1 MYYTYYFQGMVFEEE
16 EIEKDPKK
24 AFLSY
29 SEKFKNIDYLN
40 DFHKEY
46 VDESLSEF
54 DERLHFEIIDGEAEA
69 YDDETGE
76 EIYKSIFRMELK
88 DVGPGAKKNYVY
100 YEKYSPM
107 LLLFDWLQNVR
118 PTNRYLNNWGGTAH
132 IYSDQD
138 WSSFE
143 SFMINSDGVLKES
156 MLTTNSAYDKEI
168 KPGENVEFLYP
179 DVKGEIK

>member
-29 SEKFKNIDYLN
+29 SKKFKNIDYLN

-46 VDESLSEF
+46 VDESLSELN
-54 DERLHFEIIDGEAEA
+54 ERLHFEIIDGEAEA

-88 DVGPGAKKNYVY
+88 DEGYGKKNYVS

-107 LLLFDWLQNVR
+107 LLLFDWLQNVI
-118 PTNRYLNNWGGTAH
+118 PANRYLNNWGGTAH

-143 SFMINSDGVLKES
+143 SFMITWDGILRES
-156 MLTTNSAYDKEI
+156 TLTKNSAYDSEI
-168 KPGENVEFLYP
+168 KPGKNVEFLYP

>member
-1 MYYTYYFQGMVFEEE
+1 MYYTYYFQGMVFEEK
-16 EIEKDPKK
+16 IEKDPKK

-40 DFHKEY
+40 DFHKKY
-46 VDESLSEF
+46 VDESISEF
-54 DERLHFEIIDGEAEA
+54 DERLHFEIIDGGAES

-88 DVGPGAKKNYVY
+88 NVGPGAKKNHVY

-107 LLLFDWLQNVR
+107 LLLFDWLQNVI
-118 PTNRYLNNWGGTAH
+118 PANRYLNNWGGTAH

-143 SFMINSDGVLKES
+143 SFMITWDGILRES
-156 MLTTNSAYDKEI
+156 TLTKNSAYDSEI
-168 KPGENVEFLYP
+168 KPGENVRFLFSSA
-179 DVKGEIK
+179 I

>member
-40 DFHKEY
+40 DFHKKY

-54 DERLHFEIIDGEAEA
+54 DERLHFETIDGEAEA
-69 YDDETGE
+69 YDYETGE

-100 YEKYSPM
+100 YHYFFLK
-107 LLLFDWLQNVR
+107 
-118 PTNRYLNNWGGTAH
+118 
-132 IYSDQD
+132 
-138 WSSFE
+138 FE
-143 SFMINSDGVLKES
+143 
-156 MLTTNSAYDKEI
+156 
-168 KPGENVEFLYP
+168 
-179 DVKGEIK
+179 

>member
-1 MYYTYYFQGMVFEEE
+1 MYYTYYFQSMIFEDE

-29 SEKFKNIDYLN
+29 SEKFKKIDYLN
-40 DFHKEY
+40 DFHKKY

-54 DERLHFEIIDGEAEA
+54 DKRLHFEIIAGEAEL

-88 DVGPGAKKNYVY
+88 EVIPGEKKNIVY

-107 LLLFDWLQNVR
+107 LLLFDWLQNVI
-118 PTNRYLNNWGGTAH
+118 PANRYLNNWGGTAH

-143 SFMINSDGVLKES
+143 SFMITWDGILRES
-156 MLTTNSAYDKEI
+156 TLTKNSAYDSEI
-168 KPGENVEFLYP
+168 KPGENVRFLFSTA
-179 DVKGEIK
+179 I

>member
-16 EIEKDPKK
+16 EIEKDPKE

-76 EIYKSIFRMELK
+76 EIYKSIEEGFF
-88 DVGPGAKKNYVY
+88 
-100 YEKYSPM
+100 S
-107 LLLFDWLQNVR
+107 
-118 PTNRYLNNWGGTAH
+118 TNFLN
-132 IYSDQD
+132 
-138 WSSFE
+138 
-143 SFMINSDGVLKES
+143 
-156 MLTTNSAYDKEI
+156 
-168 KPGENVEFLYP
+168 
-179 DVKGEIK
+179 